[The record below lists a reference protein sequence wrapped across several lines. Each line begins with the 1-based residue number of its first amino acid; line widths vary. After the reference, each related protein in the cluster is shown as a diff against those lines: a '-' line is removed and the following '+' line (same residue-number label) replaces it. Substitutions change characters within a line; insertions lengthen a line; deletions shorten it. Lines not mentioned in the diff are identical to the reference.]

1 MEEHNK
7 TFITLLI
14 MGAVIALAK
23 TLAGDEPITV
33 RLFVSRMILG
43 SAVSVMAGALLVW
56 WPDIS
61 PLAVTGIGSA
71 LGIAGYQCVEM
82 WLKKR
87 GSRLLTGKVEK

>member
-7 TFITLLI
+7 TIITL
-14 MGAVIALAK
+14 AVIGAFIGLGK
-23 TLAGDEPITV
+23 MLDGNEPITI
-33 RLFVSRMILG
+33 RLFFSRMILG

-87 GSRLLTGKVEK
+87 GSRLLTGKMEK

>member
-7 TFITLLI
+7 TFITLLV

-23 TLAGDEPITV
+23 TLAGNEPITA
-33 RLFVSRMILG
+33 RLFISRMILG
-43 SAVSVMAGALLVW
+43 SAVSVVAGALLAW
-56 WPDIS
+56 WPEIS

-71 LGIAGYQCVEM
+71 LGIAGYQCVEL

-87 GSRLLTGKVEK
+87 GISLLTGKLKK

>member
-7 TFITLLI
+7 IIITL
-14 MGAVIALAK
+14 AVIGAFIGLGK
-23 TLAGDEPITV
+23 MLDGNEPITI
-33 RLFVSRMILG
+33 RLFFSRLILG

-87 GSRLLTGKVEK
+87 GSNLLTGKLKK